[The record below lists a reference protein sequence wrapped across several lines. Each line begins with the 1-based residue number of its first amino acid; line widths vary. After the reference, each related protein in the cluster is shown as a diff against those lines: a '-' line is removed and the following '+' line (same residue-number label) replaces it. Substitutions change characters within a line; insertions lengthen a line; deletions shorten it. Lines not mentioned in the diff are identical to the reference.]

1 MPKILISDALSNLA
15 NEVFERNNIEVDT
28 QTDLTTNELK
38 DIINQY
44 DGLVVRS
51 ATKATDEIISAGLK
65 LKIIGRAGAAKDSK
79 LNVEQEFLSREK
91 SPHHNLELLTVLL
104 CIDLQIE
111 EALGANA
118 PHRPGRQP
126 FAGHTL

>member
-51 ATKATDEIISAGLK
+51 ATKATDEIISAGSK
-65 LKIIGRAGAAKDSK
+65 LKIIGRAGAGVD
-79 LNVEQEFLSREK
+79 N
-91 SPHHNLELLTVLL
+91 
-104 CIDLQIE
+104 IDLNSFLKLI
-111 EALGANA
+111 LKSSL
-118 PHRPGRQP
+118 P
-126 FAGHTL
+126 